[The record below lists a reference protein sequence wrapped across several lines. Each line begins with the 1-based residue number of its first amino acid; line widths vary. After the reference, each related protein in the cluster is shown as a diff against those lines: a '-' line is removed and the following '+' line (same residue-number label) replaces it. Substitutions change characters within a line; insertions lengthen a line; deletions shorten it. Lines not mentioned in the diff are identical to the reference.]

1 MDNTKKSAKI
11 ISFPSDRLFVLTAK
25 YNVMILEVENDDA
38 GGFEIRT
45 IAVGDVSD
53 KIGKNAESGKL
64 KIRVFGS
71 LVEPQPQLFAL
82 AELEWIR
89 NAFRFR
95 NQVWIR
101 IQHK

>member
-1 MDNTKKSAKI
+1 MDNTKKNSAKNYYF
-11 ISFPSDRLFVLTAK
+11 FPLLFPDRLFVLTAK

-64 KIRVFGS
+64 
-71 LVEPQPQLFAL
+71 
-82 AELEWIR
+82 
-89 NAFRFR
+89 
-95 NQVWIR
+95 
-101 IQHK
+101 

>member
-1 MDNTKKSAKI
+1 MLA
-11 ISFPSDRLFVLTAK
+11 DRLFVLTAK

-64 KIRVFGS
+64 
-71 LVEPQPQLFAL
+71 
-82 AELEWIR
+82 
-89 NAFRFR
+89 
-95 NQVWIR
+95 
-101 IQHK
+101 

>member
-1 MDNTKKSAKI
+1 
-11 ISFPSDRLFVLTAK
+11 VLTAK

-64 KIRVFGS
+64 PAV
-71 LVEPQPQLFAL
+71 L
-82 AELEWIR
+82 
-89 NAFRFR
+89 
-95 NQVWIR
+95 
-101 IQHK
+101 